1 MKERLNLT
9 SFSQVGTYRK
19 WMGFPIWKH
28 RVGYFRLSL
37 CRDLRWVGMELLEV
51 PRWCWAKKERYKD
64 LAGSWNL
71 RELECVAAKPVA
83 VKSRRRFSKYN
94 SVEDFTAKY
103 LYFSKQSPNY
113 IWERYYKIWN
123 KSIYIHFAKFIL
135 KIWYY
140 EICPTCFSL
149 TGKVKQSNLVIWWI
163 YIFCINKW
171 KICN

>member
-1 MKERLNLT
+1 LKLNWIPWNAAKQQIMKERLNLT

-113 IWERYYKIWN
+113 IWERYLSTSFMITVSKDSNVKIR
-123 KSIYIHFAKFIL
+123 
-135 KIWYY
+135 
-140 EICPTCFSL
+140 
-149 TGKVKQSNLVIWWI
+149 
-163 YIFCINKW
+163 
-171 KICN
+171 